1 MLPEEAYFSVQETLT
16 SHPIL
21 LEDPECER
29 RFPDSLTMSFSDDF
43 IPECLGDELVE
54 QFMRTDC
61 YRSWVDPIKS
71 MSHVFASPPIG
82 RRLSIM

>member
-1 MLPEEAYFSVQETLT
+1 
-16 SHPIL
+16 
-21 LEDPECER
+21 
-29 RFPDSLTMSFSDDF
+29 MSFFDDF
-43 IPECLGDELVE
+43 ILDCLGDELVE

-82 RRLSIM
+82 RRFSIM

>member
-1 MLPEEAYFSVQETLT
+1 MCTILRLT
-16 SHPIL
+16 VNPLPIL

-29 RFPDSLTMSFSDDF
+29 RFPNSLTMSFFDDF
-43 IPECLGDELVE
+43 ILDCLGDELVE

-82 RRLSIM
+82 RRFSIM